1 MILSQVIIIQ
11 VSRIWRIAVNNKK
24 FLYKPDD
31 SNYQIID
38 HSGLSAFYPVNT
50 YIPYDFRG
58 DSDKNL
64 FTLHQ
69 DIPSNND
76 ILKKIVSDGDPF
88 FDEGLNSYRQ
98 NYVVVDITPEEKAK
112 LVEERIQQ
120 ARQRRQDLL
129 DQSDWVVAFYTENS
143 LQLPLEWRTYRQSLR
158 DLPGTINETN
168 FLDVQWPE
176 MPVFKGLNI

>member
-1 MILSQVIIIQ
+1 MNNVRYYKKIDDTRYEVLDFNEL
-11 VSRIWRIAVNNKK
+11 VS
-24 FLYKPDD
+24 LYPR
-31 SNYQIID
+31 
-38 HSGLSAFYPVNT
+38 NT
-50 YIPYDFRG
+50 YIPPGFRG

-64 FTLHQ
+64 FTLYE